1 MYICDGLV
9 LNLPPENKPWNV
21 SKHMKT
27 EILTILFFLQIIIS
41 YSQEKTFNEIKYDP
55 KLQIIHKDTLKNV
68 QERLNGKWK
77 YLGKKI
83 NGKFSDTI
91 SVSYYED
98 RTVTT
103 TIENGIVYESEKDI
117 KKKLTITMN

>member
-1 MYICDGLV
+1 M
-9 LNLPPENKPWNV
+9 
-21 SKHMKT
+21 
-27 EILTILFFLQIIIS
+27 
-41 YSQEKTFNEIKYDP
+41 
-55 KLQIIHKDTLKNV
+55 KNV